1 MDFQIIEV
9 IDKQTVVIAEE
20 PPPEVVAVGT
30 QGPAGPGEIGGY
42 GIAVD
47 SAMPGDLLMF
57 GNQNTWVNVPKTQIT
72 DGGNF

>member
-9 IDKQTVVIAEE
+9 IDEQTVVITEE
-20 PPPEVVAVGT
+20 PPPEVLAVAA
-30 QGPAGPGEIGGY
+30 QGPAGPSDIGGY
-42 GIAVD
+42 GITIDTAT
-47 SAMPGDLLMF
+47 PGDLLMF